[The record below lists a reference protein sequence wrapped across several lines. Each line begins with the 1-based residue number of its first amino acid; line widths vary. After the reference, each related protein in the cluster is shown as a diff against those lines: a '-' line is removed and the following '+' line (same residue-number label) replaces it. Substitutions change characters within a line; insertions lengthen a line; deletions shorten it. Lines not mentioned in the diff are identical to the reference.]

1 MNTAL
6 VDLKTGEL
14 TKFEPQEFRTK
25 NAVHDARIELA
36 ARLSNVDALEK
47 EIDAKLDDQEDAVNW
62 WKATVR
68 PNSRPKKTNAES
80 ALLTTDQAET
90 IIGYSQQDLSRWAKK
105 LEHRAEY
112 REAIS
117 RAARKKMQLEPEH
130 HHRTNYTGENE
141 WYTPAKFIELAREV
155 MGSIDLDPAS
165 SDKAQKRIQ
174 AENYFT
180 AKDNGLRQEWHGN
193 IWLNPPYAQPLIYDF
208 AEKLITEC
216 TEGRVSQAI
225 MLTHNSTDTLWFHRV
240 EEIAAALCFTRGR
253 IAFEDPHGDRCAPT
267 QGQAF
272 FYIGEKAED
281 FASIFKAVGF
291 VR

>member
-14 TKFEPQEFRTK
+14 TKFEPQEAK
-25 NAVHDARIELA
+25 N
-36 ARLSNVDALEK
+36 K
-47 EIDAKLDDQEDAVNW
+47 DAKFDAVIEYAKRMHDWPLLEQAVDQKIEDQIEFVKW
-62 WKATVR
+62 WRQKVSVRENNRKVSAGLGTLSLDKA
-68 PNSRPKKTNAES
+68 EE
-80 ALLTTDQAET
+80 LTGIT
-90 IIGYSQQDLSRWAKK
+90 SQQVSKWAKALQDKKAYSAK
-105 LEHRAEY
+105 LFG
-112 REAIS
+112 
-117 RAARKKMQLEPEH
+117 AAWNKAMGEEH

-165 SDKAQKRIQ
+165 SDKAQKQIQ

-208 AEKLITEC
+208 AEKLVTEC

-272 FYIGEKAED
+272 FYIGEKAGD